1 LNIRT
6 AVDIIER
13 QALVFNNENLVA
25 MFATSLVL
33 ASRSN
38 PIRKIQSGDSV
49 FPVEKRCRKESP
61 EKKNHR
67 RHRLLA
73 PYHIG
78 YFIKVLQRSNQ
89 SYDRY
94 A

>member
-25 MFATSLVL
+25 MFATSLV

-49 FPVEKRCRKESP
+49 FPVEKGCRKESP